1 MSHGPLDR
9 QQIQERLLRSPFNTW
24 LDLEV
29 VTANPERQEAVMRLK
44 MRPEFER
51 LPGTGQ
57 WHGGPIAAAIDIV
70 GDYALAMLF
79 GQPLPT
85 INLRVDYLRPGKA
98 TLTLVARIRRSGK
111 TVGVVDVDVLNEDGE
126 PVAIGRANYSTA
138 VDASKPSEHLAR

>member
-1 MSHGPLDR
+1 MSDGPLTVQQMNR
-9 QQIQERLLRSPFNTW
+9 EQIQERLLHSPFNAL

-29 VTANPERQEAVMRLK
+29 VTADPEKREVVMRLK

-51 LPGTGQ
+51 LAGSGQ

-79 GQPLPT
+79 GKPLPT
-85 INLRVDYLRPGKA
+85 INLRVDYLRPGKD

-111 TVGVVDVDVLNEDGE
+111 TVGLVDVDVLDEAGAL
-126 PVAIGRANYSTA
+126 VALGRANYSTVTA
-138 VDASKPSEHLAR
+138 